1 MAEWK
6 VYLDLV
12 PVENRHR
19 LDHEIEESDSLA
31 TRVDWKRVANFLPGI
46 DKRDI
51 AVVEH
56 DKSSLDYHR

>member
-12 PVENRHR
+12 PVEYRHR

-31 TRVDWKRVANFLPGI
+31 TGVDWKRVANFLPGV
-46 DKRDI
+46 DKGYI
-51 AVVEH
+51 AAVIKH
-56 DKSSLDYHR
+56 DESSLG